1 VAATGLWLVASLNST
16 TSAKQLD
23 EQQQLSPSAA
33 FPAVPTSLGNIPD
46 ATATGPGAYGS
57 PRNVEFDVTGL
68 SGSVTNV
75 AVSFKAS
82 HTFVGDLDVV
92 LLAPGGSPSHVIF
105 SRTGATSAASP
116 GFGSALSSL
125 NTYTFAD
132 SATTNWWAAASNV
145 SVIPGGSYRT
155 TAPGPT
161 TNPAPVTNM
170 NPAFAGVTN
179 PNGTWVLR
187 FRDGASLD
195 TGTVTGATL
204 TVDIAATA
212 AKPCFDF
219 YGTGK
224 TSFGILTP
232 QGTALNNQVDWRTR
246 ANGTPGS
253 GATSEDFG
261 YGRNSDYM
269 TPGYYDND
277 NRADL
282 AVWRNGTYFIRPSS
296 IFPPGSSGSTPINP
310 QPWGTSGDLPV
321 LEADYDGDG
330 RDDLTV
336 VRDIG
341 TSWQWFILRSS
352 NNTFLSPVFG
362 SSSTDIPI
370 AGADY
375 DGDGKAD
382 LTVLRGGTSTQY
394 LIGDAVTTNLILV
407 QQWGN
412 YNTDYYVV
420 GDFLGDSK
428 ADFAVWRGV
437 GSGLT
442 RGTGISKKMEELEL

>member
-1 VAATGLWLVASLNST
+1 
-16 TSAKQLD
+16 
-23 EQQQLSPSAA
+23 
-33 FPAVPTSLGNIPD
+33 
-46 ATATGPGAYGS
+46 
-57 PRNVEFDVTGL
+57 
-68 SGSVTNV
+68 
-75 AVSFKAS
+75 
-82 HTFVGDLDVV
+82 
-92 LLAPGGSPSHVIF
+92 
-105 SRTGATSAASP
+105 
-116 GFGSALSSL
+116 
-125 NTYTFAD
+125 
-132 SATTNWWAAASNV
+132 
-145 SVIPGGSYRT
+145 
-155 TAPGPT
+155 
-161 TNPAPVTNM
+161 M
-170 NPAFAGVTN
+170 NPAFASVTN

-187 FRDGASLD
+187 FRDGTAAD

-204 TVDIAATA
+204 TVDTAATA

-224 TSFGILTP
+224 TSFGILNVEP
-232 QGTALNNQVDWRTR
+232 PDIIVWRTR

-253 GATSEDFG
+253 GGSEENIG
-261 YGRNSDYM
+261 YGTTSTNDSV

-277 NRADL
+277 DKADL
-282 AVWRNGTYFIRPSS
+282 AVWRNGTYFIRPSTQYTIS
-296 IFPPGSSGSTPINP
+296 NPVPPPSTPMPIV
-310 QPWGTSGDLPV
+310 QQQWGISTDFPG

-362 SSSTDIPI
+362 SSSTDTPI

-382 LTVLRGGTSTQY
+382 LTVLRGAPSTQY
-394 LIGDAVTTNLILV
+394 FIGDAVTANLILV

-428 ADFAVWRGV
+428 ADFAVWRGF
-437 GSGLT
+437 GSGTNGNWYIKENGGSGVVITQFGIPGTSAVRDFALCGDYNGDGKSDIAVYRRSDKT
-442 RGTGISKKMEELEL
+442 FYWLNSPVFDPSALQSYTMTFPPGTGAISGEFPIPALRAF